1 MGLARPVTNWP
12 LLLCGPILRRVT
24 RDSVAVFV
32 ATSKPCRI
40 SLEIYKDTDSTAKG
54 TLVGSFGKDTRKV
67 GDKLHV
73 AVVWETGLPLVP
85 NKIYGYDTR
94 LSLDGGT
101 IFQGLADLGV
111 LSAPLSLGYDFKLP
125 TFSVPADLSQ
135 LVITYGS
142 CRKAHGPG
150 TDALVLLDQIIERDH
165 ATADKRPHHL
175 VLGGDQIYADDV
187 AIALLAMIREVV
199 PDLLGAGYTETLTP
213 PAGQALVFAA
223 ATSGPGPLR
232 SKFVNKKIGFT
243 AGLEDEDLTDSHLL
257 FLGEF
262 LAMYLFQWS
271 DALWGQTLP
280 AVGEVLATMTDP
292 PERYHDRIAS
302 QLSDLDAFRR
312 SVPAVRRVLANV
324 PTLMIF
330 DDHDVTD
337 DWNLYR
343 SWDERV
349 RTVSATRQVVR
360 NALSAYTIFQDWGN
374 DPDKYSGI
382 ALPYKIGV
390 RVLQALAP
398 DPILQPPAADLDS
411 AFDLTMTRP
420 AIADRMRWDWDLTEN
435 AANYR
440 IIALDTRTWRGF
452 PPPPATARAH
462 PALIASDPSLTDAQ
476 LLASGQP
483 LGFQLVARGVAANL
497 LTFIVSAAPVFG
509 NPFVELPLGDPMLFG
524 EKAAEANDAESWA
537 GNRRAF
543 EELLRRL
550 ASLGRVVLL
559 SGDVHYGFCIEAA
572 WFETPATGAPRGA
585 RIIQC
590 CSSAF
595 KNQSGLTQA
604 VARIGRGSGVDELL
618 ELGWFG
624 FTTDRLASRTPLR
637 GNLAVMQSEP
647 IKQIVER
654 ELEEHFEAPCVL
666 PDRHYTATGMTEIQR
681 LIGATVGSTAHTD
694 WRYLLRYL
702 ADTRT
707 PAQRLTDAGLDPS
720 LLSTYP
726 HLRDALLDTAIVG
739 VNNVGRITVMLTN
752 NAPSGITHE
761 LHWWLST
768 PAGVA
773 VAPMKTVYRASLLP
787 PDPTIDLPTPHP

>member
-1 MGLARPVTNWP
+1 M
-12 LLLCGPILRRVT
+12 LRRVT
-24 RDSVAVFV
+24 RDAVAVFV
-32 ATSKPCRI
+32 ATSKPCHVT
-40 SLEIYKDTDSTAKG
+40 LEIYKDTDANTIG
-54 TLVGSFGKDTRKV
+54 TIVGSVGKDTRKV

-94 LSLDGGT
+94 LTLNDGT
-101 IFQGLADLGV
+101 VQRLADLNM
-111 LSAPLSLGYDFKLP
+111 LSAPVSLGYDFKLP

-135 LVITYGS
+135 LVVTYGS

-150 TDALVLLDQIIERDH
+150 SDAMALLDQIIERDH
-165 ATADKRPHHL
+165 ATAGMRPHHL

-187 AIALLAMIREVV
+187 AVALLAMIREVV

-213 PAGQALVFAA
+213 ATGAALTFSDPK
-223 ATSGPGPLR
+223 SGPGPGR
-232 SKFVNKKIGFT
+232 SKFVNKRIGFT

-280 AVGEVLATMTDP
+280 AAGEVLATMSDP

-312 SVPAVRRVLANV
+312 SLPAVRRVLANV
-324 PTLMIF
+324 PTWMIF

-343 SWDERV
+343 AWDERV
-349 RTVSATRQVVR
+349 RTNSATRQVVR

-374 DPDKYSGI
+374 DPEKYAGI

-390 RVLQALAP
+390 KVLQALAP
-398 DPILQPPAADLDS
+398 DPILQAPAADLDS
-411 AFDLTMTRP
+411 AFDLKLPRP
-420 AIADRMRWDWDLTEN
+420 ALADRMRWDWDVTEN
-435 AANYR
+435 AAAYR

-476 LLASGQP
+476 LLTSGQP

-497 LTFIVSAAPVFG
+497 LTFIVSATPVLG
-509 NPFVELPLGDPMLFG
+509 DPFVELPMGDPLLFG

-537 GNRRAF
+537 GNRQAF
-543 EELLRRL
+543 EDLLRRL
-550 ASLGRVVLL
+550 ASLGCVVLL

-572 WFETPATGAPRGA
+572 WFETPATGTPRGA
-585 RIIQC
+585 RIVQC
-590 CSSAF
+590 CSSSF

-604 VARIGRGSGVDELL
+604 VGRLGRGNGIDELP

-624 FTTDRLASRTPLR
+624 FTTERLASRKTLR
-637 GNLAVMQSEP
+637 GNIAVIQSEP
-647 IKQIVER
+647 IKQIVQR
-654 ELEEHFEAPCVL
+654 ELDERFDAPCVL
-666 PDRHYTATGMTEIQR
+666 PDRHYTAAGLTEIQR
-681 LIGATVGSTAHTD
+681 LIGAAPISTAHTD

-726 HLRDALLDTAIVG
+726 HLRDALLDTAVVG
-739 VNNVGRITVMLTN
+739 VNNVGRVTITVTSN
-752 NAPSGITHE
+752 GPSGITHE

-773 VAPMKTVYRASLLP
+773 VSPMKTVYQASLLP
-787 PDPTIDLPTPHP
+787 PVPTTDLPTPHQ